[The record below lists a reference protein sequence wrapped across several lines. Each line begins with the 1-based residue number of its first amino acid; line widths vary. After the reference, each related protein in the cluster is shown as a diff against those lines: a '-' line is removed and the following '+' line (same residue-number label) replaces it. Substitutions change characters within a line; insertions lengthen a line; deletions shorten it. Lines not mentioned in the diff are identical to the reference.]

1 MQHPCPYFGREHNTY
16 KVNSIRQKGLLV
28 SPTGTHVCGPHHLW
42 KSPKKGERDRNC
54 GLPWGCL
61 AAVPQLIAC
70 AVTSKPA
77 FVKQFLTTTISQ
89 GAIEY
94 EPFSKSGRLLHI
106 CLYMPT
112 WYVWSFFITFQRNQY
127 CSLTTK
133 LNFVSALLINGSCYG
148 GLFRDSKVTLIDAI
162 AAWLIDAWPHDV
174 IDPLLLFWPKYVY
187 FCLPKKGL
195 P

>member
-1 MQHPCPYFGREHNTY
+1 MSEQWEGVLRERELRKERGNSHMQHPCPYFGREHNTY

-28 SPTGTHVCGPHHLW
+28 SLTDTHMCCPHHLW

-77 FVKQFLTTTISQ
+77 FVKQFLTTAISQ

-94 EPFSKSGRLLHI
+94 EPFSKSVYYEG
-106 CLYMPT
+106 
-112 WYVWSFFITFQRNQY
+112 
-127 CSLTTK
+127 
-133 LNFVSALLINGSCYG
+133 NFINGMFEAFSSHS
-148 GLFRDSKVTLIDAI
+148 RETNITPSQQNWTLY
-162 AAWLIDAWPHDV
+162 P
-174 IDPLLLFWPKYVY
+174 PFS
-187 FCLPKKGL
+187 
-195 P
+195 